1 MTGRRV
7 EEADWG
13 NKVQPTVLE
22 GGHVI
27 DAATGR
33 DGSLDL
39 LVRNGV
45 VEAIEKPGAFRSM
58 GDVRRVDASNKWI
71 MPGCVDLHV
80 HLREPGE
87 EWKETVQT
95 GSEAA
100 VLGGYTSICC
110 MPNTKPANDS
120 AEVTRFILEK
130 AKVAGAARVLPI
142 GAISIERK
150 GKQLAPYSELA
161 KAGCVAFSDDGDPV
175 VDAGL
180 MRRALEWCLMLG
192 LPLACHEED
201 RNLSCGGCMNESPL
215 SLRMGLKGFP
225 GVAEDVM
232 IARDIELARFT
243 KGKVHI
249 CHVSTARGVE
259 LIRRAKN
266 DGIAITCEVAPH
278 HLVLGEESVS
288 SYDTN
293 YKMMPPL
300 KDNEDIKGL
309 FAGLADGTID
319 AIASD
324 HAPHDRD
331 SKLVEF
337 SRATVGIL
345 GLQTSLPL
353 LVEMCLAGTMSRT
366 RMVDLLCS
374 GPARSFGLPY
384 GTLRVGSPADV
395 VVLDPKR
402 EWFFSEESV
411 RSKSKNSPFL
421 GKKLVGATE
430 HVFVGGRQV
439 VAEGR
444 LITDSHR

>member
-1 MTGRRV
+1 MSASKPV
-7 EEADWG
+7 
-13 NKVQPTVLE
+13 VIH

-27 DAATGR
+27 DAASDR
-33 DGSLDL
+33 DGEFDL
-39 LVRNGV
+39 LLQDGKIA
-45 VEAIEKPGAFRSM
+45 AIEKPGVLGAKAEADRI
-58 GDVRRVDASNKWI
+58 DATGQWI
-71 MPGCVDLHV
+71 IPGCVDLHV

-87 EWKETVQT
+87 EWKETIQT
-95 GSEAA
+95 GAEAA
-100 VLGGYTSICC
+100 VLGGYTAICC

-130 AKVAGAARVLPI
+130 AKAADAARVLPI
-142 GAISIERK
+142 GAISMGRK
-150 GKQLAPYSELA
+150 GEQLAPYSELA

-215 SLRMGLKGFP
+215 SLKLGLKGFP

-266 DGIAITCEVAPH
+266 DGINVTCEVAPH
-278 HLVLGEESVS
+278 HLVLDEQCVC
-288 SYDTN
+288 SYDTH

-300 KDNEDIKGL
+300 KNHEDIEGL

-353 LVEMCLAGTMSRT
+353 LVEMCLAGSMSRT
-366 RMVDLLCS
+366 RMVDLLCA

-384 GTLRVGSPADV
+384 GTLKVGRDADV

-402 EWFFSEESV
+402 QWYFSEESV
-411 RSKSKNSPFL
+411 RSKSKNSPFFGRQL
-421 GKKLVGATE
+421 TGATS

-439 VAEGR
+439 VAAGELVSGR
-444 LITDSHR
+444 

>member
-1 MTGRRV
+1 MQSGV
-7 EEADWG
+7 IGGCDGGEG
-13 NKVQPTVLE
+13 VVIE
-22 GGHVI
+22 GGHLI
-27 DAATGR
+27 DPSVGI
-33 DGSLDL
+33 DGAHDL
-39 LVRNGV
+39 LIRGGV
-45 VEAIEKPGAFRSM
+45 VEAIGTPGTFRSM
-58 GDVRRVDASNKWI
+58 VDVRTINASGRWI
-71 MPGCVDLHV
+71 LPGCVDLHV

-95 GSEAA
+95 GAEAA

-110 MPNTKPANDS
+110 MPNTRPANDS

-130 AKVAGAARVLPI
+130 ARAAGAARVLPI
-142 GAISIERK
+142 GAISMERK
-150 GKQLAPYSELA
+150 GKQLAPYTELA

-175 VDAGL
+175 ADAGL

-201 RNLSCGGCMNESPL
+201 RSLSCGGCMNESAL

-259 LIRRAKN
+259 LIRRAKS
-266 DGIAITCEVAPH
+266 DGIAVTCEVAPH
-278 HLVLGEESVS
+278 HLVLDHQCVAD
-288 SYDTN
+288 YDTN
-293 YKMMPPL
+293 FKMMPPL
-300 KDNEDIKGL
+300 KDGSDIEGL
-309 FAGLADGTID
+309 LAGLADGTID

-353 LVEMCLAGTMSRT
+353 LVEMCLAGGISRT
-366 RMVDLLCS
+366 RMVELLS
-374 GPARSFGLPY
+374 TGPARSFGLPY
-384 GTLRVGSPADV
+384 GTLKRGSAADL
-395 VVLDPKR
+395 VVLDVGR
-402 EWFFSEESV
+402 EWVFNLENV
-411 RSKSKNSPFL
+411 RSKSKNSPFI
-421 GKKLVGATE
+421 GRKLRGAAE
-430 HVFVGGRQV
+430 HVFVAGRQV
-439 VAEGR
+439 VEFGA
-444 LITDSHR
+444 LKV

>member
-1 MTGRRV
+1 MSPV
-7 EEADWG
+7 IEQI
-13 NKVQPTVLE
+13 NPSQPVVIE
-22 GGHVI
+22 RGHLI
-27 DAATGR
+27 DAASGR
-33 DGSLDL
+33 DGAFDL
-39 LVRNGV
+39 LIRDGV
-45 VEAIEKPGAFRSM
+45 VAAVEKPGSFNAT
-58 GDVRRVDASNKWI
+58 GDVRRVDAAGKWVI
-71 MPGCVDLHV
+71 PGCVDLHV

-95 GSEAA
+95 GAEAA

-110 MPNTKPANDS
+110 MPNTRPANDS
-120 AEVTRFILEK
+120 AETTRYILEK
-130 AKVAGAARVLPI
+130 AKEAQAARVLPI
-142 GAISIERK
+142 GAISMERK
-150 GKQLAPYSELA
+150 GHQLAPYSELA

-175 VDAGL
+175 ADAGL

-201 RNLSCGGCMNESPL
+201 RSLSCGGCMNESPL
-215 SLRMGLKGFP
+215 SLKMGLRGFP

-266 DGIAITCEVAPH
+266 DGISITCEVAPH
-278 HLVLGEESVS
+278 HLVLSEETVS
-288 SYDTN
+288 GYDTN
-293 YKMMPPL
+293 FKMMPPL
-300 KDNEDIKGL
+300 KDDEDIKGL
-309 FAGLADGTID
+309 LAGLADGTID

-353 LVEMCLAGTMSRT
+353 LVEMCQSGLISRT

-384 GTLRVGSPADV
+384 GSLRVGSSADV
-395 VVLDPKR
+395 VVLDPSR
-402 EWFFSEESV
+402 EWFFSEDAV
-411 RSKSKNSPFL
+411 RSKSKNTPFL
-421 GKKLVGATE
+421 GRKLQGATE
-430 HVFVGGRQV
+430 HVFVDGRQV
-439 VAEGR
+439 VVGGGLLADLKR
-444 LITDSHR
+444 

>member
-1 MTGRRV
+1 V
-7 EEADWG
+7 SAA
-13 NKVQPTVLE
+13 KPVVIH

-27 DAATGR
+27 DAASDR
-33 DGSLDL
+33 DGEFDL
-39 LVRNGV
+39 LIQDGKVA
-45 VEAIEKPGAFRSM
+45 AIEKPGVLGTKA
-58 GDVRRVDASNKWI
+58 DADRIDATGQWI
-71 MPGCVDLHV
+71 IPGCVDLHV

-87 EWKETVQT
+87 EWKETIQT
-95 GSEAA
+95 GAEAA
-100 VLGGYTSICC
+100 VLGGYTAICC

-130 AKVAGAARVLPI
+130 AKAAHAARVLPI
-142 GAISIERK
+142 GAISMGRK
-150 GKQLAPYSELA
+150 GEQLAPYSELA

-215 SLRMGLKGFP
+215 SLKLGLKGFP

-266 DGIAITCEVAPH
+266 DGINVTCEVAPH
-278 HLVLGEESVS
+278 HLVLDEQCVC
-288 SYDTN
+288 SYDTH

-300 KDNEDIKGL
+300 KNHEDIEGL

-353 LVEMCLAGTMSRT
+353 LVEMCLAGSMSRK
-366 RMVDLLCS
+366 RMVDLLCA

-384 GTLRVGSPADV
+384 GTLKEGSEADV
-395 VVLDPKR
+395 VVLDPNR
-402 EWFFSEESV
+402 HWYFSEESV
-411 RSKSKNSPFL
+411 RSKSKNSPFFGRQL
-421 GKKLVGATE
+421 TGATS

-439 VAEGR
+439 VAAGELVSGR
-444 LITDSHR
+444 

>member
-1 MTGRRV
+1 MAGKQRV
-7 EEADWG
+7 
-13 NKVQPTVLE
+13 VIQ
-22 GGHVI
+22 GGHLI

-33 DGSLDL
+33 DGLFDL
-39 LVRNGV
+39 LLEDGRVGA
-45 VEAIEKPGAFRSM
+45 VEQPGTFAAT
-58 GDVRRVDASNKWI
+58 GDARFVDATGKWI
-71 MPGCVDLHV
+71 IPGCVDLHV

-87 EWKETVQT
+87 EWKETIQT
-95 GSEAA
+95 GAEAA

-130 AKVAGAARVLPI
+130 ASGAQAARVLPI
-142 GAISIERK
+142 GAISMERK

-175 VDAGL
+175 ADAGL

-201 RNLSCGGCMNESPL
+201 RNLSCGGCMNESHL
-215 SLRMGLKGFP
+215 ALRMGLKGFP

-266 DGIAITCEVAPH
+266 DGISITCEVAPH
-278 HLVLGEESVS
+278 HLILSEESVS

-300 KDNEDIKGL
+300 KGHEDIRGL
-309 FAGLADGTID
+309 LDGLKDGTID

-331 SKLVEF
+331 SKMVEF

-353 LVEMCLAGTMSRT
+353 LVEMCNAGVISRT
-366 RMVDLLCS
+366 RMVDLLSS
-374 GPARSFGLPY
+374 GPARAFGLPY
-384 GTLRVGSPADV
+384 GSLRAGSVADL
-395 VVLDPKR
+395 VVLDPRK
-402 EWFFSEESV
+402 EWYFSDQSI
-411 RSKSKNSPFL
+411 RSKSKNSPFI
-421 GKKLVGATE
+421 GKKLVGAAE
-430 HVFVGGRQV
+430 HVFVAGRQV
-439 VAEGR
+439 VEHGTLQVDGNR
-444 LITDSHR
+444 

>member
-1 MTGRRV
+1 MTERV
-7 EEADWG
+7 EG
-13 NKVQPTVLE
+13 IKSGQPVVIE

-27 DAATGR
+27 DAATGKDGSFDLLIR
-33 DGSLDL
+33 DGI
-39 LVRNGV
+39 
-45 VEAIEKPGAFRSM
+45 VEAIEKPGTFQAT
-58 GDVRRVDASNKWI
+58 GDVRRVNASDKWV

-95 GSEAA
+95 GAEAA

-120 AEVTRFILEK
+120 AETTRFILEK
-130 AKVAGAARVLPI
+130 AKSAGAARVLPI
-142 GAISIERK
+142 GAISIDRK

-175 VDAGL
+175 ADAGV

-201 RNLSCGGCMNESPL
+201 RSLSCGGCMNESPL
-215 SLRMGLKGFP
+215 SLKMGLRGFP

-249 CHVSTARGVE
+249 CHVSTARGIE

-266 DGIAITCEVAPH
+266 DGISITCEVAPH
-278 HLVLGEESVS
+278 HLVLNESCVS
-288 SYDTN
+288 TYDTN

-300 KDNEDIKGL
+300 KDDEDVQGL
-309 FAGLADGTID
+309 LAGIADGTVD

-353 LVEMCLAGTMSRT
+353 LVEMCIAGNLSRT

-384 GTLRVGSPADV
+384 GTLRVGSAADV
-395 VVLDPKR
+395 VVIDPNH
-402 EWFFSEESV
+402 EWFFAEDSV

-421 GKKLVGATE
+421 GRKLQGATE
-430 HVFVGGRQV
+430 QVFVQGRQV
-439 VAEGR
+439 VQNGELVADQTRVGR
-444 LITDSHR
+444 

>member
-1 MTGRRV
+1 VSSSRPIV
-7 EEADWG
+7 IH
-13 NKVQPTVLE
+13 
-22 GGHVI
+22 GGLVV
-27 DAATGR
+27 DAASDR
-33 DGSLDL
+33 DGEFDL
-39 LVRNGV
+39 LIQDGKIS
-45 VEAIEKPGAFRSM
+45 AIEKPGVLDSKS
-58 GDVRRVDASNKWI
+58 DAERIDAAGQWVI
-71 MPGCVDLHV
+71 PGCVDLHV

-95 GSEAA
+95 GAEAA
-100 VLGGYTSICC
+100 VLGGYTSICS

-130 AKVAGAARVLPI
+130 AKAAGAARVLPI
-142 GAISIERK
+142 GAISMGRK
-150 GKQLAPYSELA
+150 GEQLAPYSELA

-175 VDAGL
+175 ADAGL

-192 LPLACHEED
+192 LPIACHEED

-215 SLRMGLKGFP
+215 SLKMGLKGFP

-259 LIRRAKN
+259 LIRRAKH
-266 DGIAITCEVAPH
+266 DGIAVTCEVAPH
-278 HLVLGEESVS
+278 HLVLDEQCVC

-300 KDNEDIKGL
+300 KNHEDIEGL

-353 LVEMCLAGTMSRT
+353 LVEMCVAGTMSRK
-366 RMVDLLCS
+366 RMVDLLS
-374 GPARSFGLPY
+374 AGPCRSFGLPY
-384 GTLRVGSPADV
+384 GTLKVGRDADV
-395 VVLDPKR
+395 VVLDPQR
-402 EWFFSEESV
+402 QWYFSEESV
-411 RSKSKNSPFL
+411 RSKSKNSPFV
-421 GKKLVGATE
+421 GRKLTGATS
-430 HVFVGGRQV
+430 HVLVGGRQV
-439 VAEGR
+439 VSRGELVSGR
-444 LITDSHR
+444 

>member
-1 MTGRRV
+1 
-7 EEADWG
+7 
-13 NKVQPTVLE
+13 
-22 GGHVI
+22 
-27 DAATGR
+27 
-33 DGSLDL
+33 
-39 LVRNGV
+39 
-45 VEAIEKPGAFRSM
+45 
-58 GDVRRVDASNKWI
+58 
-71 MPGCVDLHV
+71 V

-95 GSEAA
+95 GAEAA
-100 VLGGYTSICC
+100 VLGGYTAICC

-130 AKVAGAARVLPI
+130 AKAAEAARVLPI
-142 GAISIERK
+142 GAISMERK

-215 SLRMGLKGFP
+215 SLKMGLKGFP

-266 DGIAITCEVAPH
+266 DGINITCEVAPH
-278 HLVLGEESVS
+278 HLVLDEQSVS
-288 SYDTN
+288 GYDTN
-293 YKMMPPL
+293 FKMMPPL
-300 KDNEDIKGL
+300 KGHEDIEGL
-309 FAGLADGTID
+309 FAGLADGTVD

-353 LVEMCLAGTMSRT
+353 LVEMCLKGTLSRK
-366 RMVDLLCS
+366 RMVDLLCA

-384 GTLRVGSPADV
+384 GTLKVGSDADV

-402 EWFFSEESV
+402 RWVFAEQGV

-421 GKKLVGATE
+421 GKELTGQAT
-430 HVFVGGRQV
+430 HVFVGGKRV
-439 VAEGR
+439 VSGGELVR
-444 LITDSHR
+444 

>member
-1 MTGRRV
+1 MSMR
-7 EEADWG
+7 ESIA
-13 NKVQPTVLE
+13 LE
-22 GGHVI
+22 GGLVI
-27 DAATGR
+27 DAASGR
-33 DGSLDL
+33 DGAFDL
-39 LVRNGV
+39 LIQDGNVA
-45 VEAIEKPGAFRSM
+45 AIEKPGTFASM
-58 GDVRRVDASNKWI
+58 GGIRRLSVAGRWVI
-71 MPGCVDLHV
+71 PGCVDLHV

-95 GSEAA
+95 GAEAA

-110 MPNTKPANDS
+110 MPNTRPANDS

-130 AKVAGAARVLPI
+130 AQNAKAARVLPI
-142 GAISIERK
+142 GAISMERK

-175 VDAGL
+175 ADAGL

-215 SLRMGLKGFP
+215 SLGMGLKGFP

-266 DGIAITCEVAPH
+266 DGIAVTCEVAPH
-278 HLVLGEESVS
+278 HLVLSEESVS
-288 SYDTN
+288 TFDTN

-300 KDNEDIKGL
+300 KGNEDIRGL
-309 FAGLADGTID
+309 MAGLADGTID

-331 SKLVEF
+331 SKQVEF

-353 LVEMCLAGTMSRT
+353 LVEMCNAGILSRV
-366 RMVDLLCS
+366 RLVDLLCA

-384 GTLRVGSPADV
+384 GTLKVGSPADV

-402 EWFFSEESV
+402 EWRFSDDSI
-411 RSKSKNSPFL
+411 RSKSKNSPFI
-421 GKKLVGATE
+421 GRTLVGLAE
-430 HVFVGGRQV
+430 HVFVGGMQV
-439 VAEGR
+439 VANASLCRAEQR
-444 LITDSHR
+444 T